1 MGMITQIALHHTG
14 RMLKAD
20 ASETVMYLL
29 QVGVAARLLAAEG
42 RQTSAMP
49 R

>member
-1 MGMITQIALHHTG
+1 
-14 RMLKAD
+14 MLKAD

-29 QVGVAARLLAAEG
+29 MQIDVAARLLAAVG
-42 RQTSAMP
+42 WQTGAMP